1 MSIKAKISNM
11 IQDYVRNYDFEE
23 MIEDAFDDIDLEGII
38 ENRIKNKIEDVDITP
53 LLTDLIKDYIDEE
66 LMDIDIEDD
75 VLTALQ
81 DQFD

>member
-81 DQFD
+81 DQFE

>member
-1 MSIKAKISNM
+1 M
-11 IQDYVRNYDFEE
+11 
-23 MIEDAFDDIDLEGII
+23 DDIDIEDII
-38 ENRIKNKIEDVDITP
+38 ENRLKNKIEDVDINP

-81 DQFD
+81 DQFE

>member
-75 VLTALQ
+75 VLTVLQ
-81 DQFD
+81 DQFE